1 MKEDSSPDSST
12 DAIAEARRLPLPLP
26 PLEEKP
32 DALVLHHEASKLSN
46 EIYFSAPVAPLG
58 MDETENTSVSF
69 SGKLGINMAEANS
82 EKAMHDEAK
91 LWGDDKPLKLP
102 EISTATGK
110 SEVDSDAELPSR
122 HRPKSWKED
131 EVTTQAALASQL
143 HRATFIPLVNTPHP
157 LDTHSKAC
165 QSGRNVRPRPG
176 VLDMSLL
183 TIDDPHEEP
192 LGSETEFYSGATWL
206 ALTILGMS
214 PLHPNTSIVHP
225 FVRIWLVNGVT
236 GSNLVQIGGG
246 VAPFVLTHPIDLRLR
261 GTRAPWW
268 GARFNLRVQSNI
280 VHDVSSNAVLLL
292 EVLEMGTENIC
303 GFPLRRD
310 GLYPI
315 CWGFLRLHDA
325 HGRLNTRNR
334 LHVQMFP
341 FPQRASYLTKLMQL
355 FPSFCFPSSFS
366 FSADAIRTV
375 AADGSPASPNSYH
388 GVPDK
393 TENFSF
399 KTSTPPDIF
408 FVYRDPRNRKVPYSA
423 GMLISLEVNKDAH
436 HPGETAI
443 FPYEEYLLNQM
454 SVPNEFLPKS
464 IVHSLSPF
472 SHPMRRV
479 RDVSLSL
486 VNTAALLKSYLREK
500 EERVLPPI
508 DVLQRV
514 QLRGRVSC
522 VAFSGGTVWLAMGVT
537 ASMEHVVQLR
547 HVLMPEIP
555 VIREFRGHVG
565 HIHHLVFRN
574 DDKLLLSC
582 SSDKTVRVWRCDFL
596 SSPMDASRDLQSS
609 CICTLPHT
617 FPVYD
622 GIFYQSHIITCG
634 YDPHLFLWRY
644 DKEHPSSLEE
654 MRLDSM
660 LLRSTCDSRGNF
672 LGSSIFMTDL
682 AFSPGGESFLGEL
695 LCKTPCEEEA
705 IIYSVCAS
713 QLHRVWSVDA
723 FGNLLVWRVL
733 YEEAKDGKRIWK
745 MSLRRRFKCHG
756 ATRVESHGGRVLV
769 KCDKLPV
776 AYLFDDSSQ
785 QLLHKIS
792 FHQRPYVPAVTLLP
806 DGEAVVAG
814 TNNGRLLCW
823 ECSSGILCTPGNGYG
838 KAQVNFS
845 IGSIAWSG
853 AQQLCVVLGTE
864 VGIGH
869 VSHGTETTMTLGA
882 VIGTPRTME
891 SVILC
896 KDSSASE
903 LFRARFA
910 GELPT
915 QQRNRA
921 FSRSTSVAV
930 NFATDRNTRFYTV
943 SRAPDKN
950 VSGDKETRIRQIIS
964 MWRGFVGQHNHTKQ
978 EAVGEAQSDPTA
990 VYIIEDK

>member
-1 MKEDSSPDSST
+1 MQEDSSRDSST

-26 PLEEKP
+26 PLEENP
-32 DALVLHHEASKLSN
+32 NALVFHDKASKLSN
-46 EIYFSAPVAPLG
+46 EMNFSVPVAPLG
-58 MDETENTSVSF
+58 INETENTSVSF
-69 SGKLGINMAEANS
+69 PGKLGIVVAEANS
-82 EKAMHDEAK
+82 EKAKHDEAK
-91 LWGDDKPLKLP
+91 FLEDDNPLKLP

-122 HRPKSWKED
+122 HHPKRRKED
-131 EVTTQAALASQL
+131 EVTTQAALAPQL
-143 HRATFIPLVNTPHP
+143 HRATFAPLINTPRP
-157 LDTHSKAC
+157 LDTHSTVY
-165 QSGRNVRPRPG
+165 QSGRNVRRRSS

-183 TIDDPHEEP
+183 TTDDPHEEP
-192 LGSETEFYSGATWL
+192 LGCETESHSGATWL
-206 ALTILGMS
+206 VLTILGMS
-214 PLHPNTSIVHP
+214 PLHPNISIVHP

-236 GSNLVQIGGG
+236 GNNLVQIGSG

-261 GTRAPWW
+261 STRAPWW
-268 GARFNLRVQSNI
+268 GAKFNLRVQSNV

-325 HGRLNTRNR
+325 HGQLNTRDR

-355 FPSFCFPSSFS
+355 FPSFCFPSSSS
-366 FSADAIRTV
+366 FSADAIRMV
-375 AADGSPASPNSYH
+375 AADGLPASPNSYH
-388 GVPDK
+388 TVTDK
-393 TENFSF
+393 TQNFF
-399 KTSTPPDIF
+399 FQTSTPPDIF

-423 GMLISLEVNKDAH
+423 GMLVSLEVNKDAYYS
-436 HPGETAI
+436 GETAG

-454 SVPNEFLPKS
+454 SVPKEFLPKS
-464 IVHSLSPF
+464 IVHNLSPF

-479 RDVSLSL
+479 RDASMSL

-500 EERVLPPI
+500 EERVVPPI

-522 VAFSGGTVWLAMGVT
+522 AAFSGGTVWLAMGVT
-537 ASMEHVVQLR
+537 VGTEHVVQLR

-555 VIREFRGHVG
+555 VIREFCGHVG

-596 SSPMDASRDLQSS
+596 SSPMDAGRDLQSS
-609 CICTLPHT
+609 CLCTLPHA

-654 MRLDSM
+654 MRLDSK
-660 LLRSTCDSRGNF
+660 LRRSTCDSRGNL

-682 AFSPGGESFLGEL
+682 AFSPGAELFLGEL
-695 LCKTPCEEEA
+695 LCKTPCEEET

-713 QLHRVWSVDA
+713 QHHRVWSVDA
-723 FGNLLVWRVL
+723 FGNVSVWRVL
-733 YEEAKDGKRIWK
+733 YEEAKDGKRMWK
-745 MSLRRRFKCHG
+745 MSLRRQFTCHG

-785 QLLHKIS
+785 QLLHKIY
-792 FHQRPYVPAVTLLP
+792 FHQRPYVPALTLLP

-823 ECSSGILCTPGNGYG
+823 ECSSGTLCTPGDGYG

-853 AQQLCVVLGTE
+853 AQQLCVVLGAE

-869 VSHGTETTMTLGA
+869 VTNGTETTMTMGA
-882 VIGTPRTME
+882 VIGTPRTVE
-891 SVILC
+891 SIILC
-896 KDSSASE
+896 KDNSASD
-903 LFRARFA
+903 LFRARFT

-921 FSRSTSVAV
+921 FSRSTSVAF
-930 NFATDRNTRFYTV
+930 NLATDGNARFYDV
-943 SRAPDKN
+943 SCEPDKN
-950 VSGDKETRIRQIIS
+950 VSGDKETRIGQIIS
-964 MWRGFVGQHNHTKQ
+964 MWRGFVGQHRRAKQ
-978 EAVGEAQSDPTA
+978 EDVVETQSDPTA
-990 VYIIEDK
+990 VYIKDDK